1 MTNLSGRLLRL
12 NQVGL
17 QDREPRSKL
26 SQNLLWFGQGQSL
39 SRVVLDLTFGLLH
52 FLLNTFNFL
61 GDAGFQVGH
70 AGQPRGLFS
79 VPADPHLQRHH
90 HP

>member
-1 MTNLSGRLLRL
+1 
-12 NQVGL
+12 
-17 QDREPRSKL
+17 
-26 SQNLLWFGQGQSL
+26 
-39 SRVVLDLTFGLLH
+39 VLDLMFGLLH

-79 VPADPHLQRHH
+79 VPAEPHSQRHP